1 VVGGEDGHKLL
12 LVVSGAGA
20 GIARGLRNGGAVAP
34 PPTLEPADPGT
45 DGSCDDQVVTPP
57 YAAELRVY
65 EPLAA
70 FDLEERRQWQQYAQA
85 PAVLTGLA
93 GSRRERIVGLV
104 AACRAPAAVPR
115 PGDAGEHAA
124 VLRGGSG
131 LLVCPLRTEL
141 RCWQAAVETRATL
154 PPEVASAVLPDSEV
168 ALAVAEHQRWLV
180 DYPTRRSHVQQHRW
194 TVPVRWFLLFDREE
208 RRLQLGPRGLD
219 VDRELAAA
227 TTRSL
232 VYRTAMAQARRR
244 VARGL
249 QVLRKALPDG
259 PAVTSVEAMGRWLEE
274 FHPRSLVELD
284 YGGLVDLCGDAHL
297 RQDDSVGDI
306 VEAIAALSRG
316 DTKAATNAYE
326 RVTDRWRLA
335 QSVESAN

>member
-1 VVGGEDGHKLL
+1 
-12 LVVSGAGA
+12 
-20 GIARGLRNGGAVAP
+20 
-34 PPTLEPADPGT
+34 
-45 DGSCDDQVVTPP
+45 VTPP

-70 FDLEERRQWQQYAQA
+70 FDVEERRQWQQYAQA
-85 PAVLTGLA
+85 PAVPTGLA

-104 AACRAPAAVPR
+104 VACRPTPAVPR
-115 PGDAGEHAA
+115 RGDAGEHAA
-124 VLRGGSG
+124 VLRGESG

-141 RCWQAAVETRATL
+141 RCWQAAAETRAML
-154 PPEVASAVLPDSEV
+154 PPEVARVVLPDSEV
-168 ALAVAEHQRWLV
+168 ALAIAEHQRWLAEH
-180 DYPTRRSHVQQHRW
+180 PTRRSHVQQHRW

-208 RRLQLGPRGLD
+208 RRLQLGPRGVD
-219 VDRELAAA
+219 YDRELAAA

-249 QVLRKALPDG
+249 QVLRRAMPDG
-259 PAVTSVEAMGRWLEE
+259 PVVTSVEALGRWLEE

-284 YGGLVDLCGDAHL
+284 YGGLVDLCGDAQL
-297 RQDDSVGDI
+297 RADDSVADV

-316 DTKAATNAYE
+316 DTKAAMKAYE
-326 RVTDRWRLA
+326 RVTDRWRAA